1 MALMPNYICTFIL
14 PFAFC
19 QIQKLFF
26 FNLLTYLIFKLLKLS
41 NYVFR
46 ICRKSFS
53 AFWNLQTLWNTMAKP
68 LFSANFEA
76 DNVFVKKQNENLAYI
91 AFC

>member
-1 MALMPNYICTFIL
+1 MHFHITFRIL
-14 PFAFC
+14 SNSKF
-19 QIQKLFF
+19 FF